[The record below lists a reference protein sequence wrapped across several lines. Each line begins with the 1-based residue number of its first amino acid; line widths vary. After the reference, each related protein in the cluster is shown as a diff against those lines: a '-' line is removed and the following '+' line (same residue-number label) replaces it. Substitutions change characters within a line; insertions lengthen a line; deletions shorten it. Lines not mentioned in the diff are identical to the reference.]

1 MVVNG
6 NIAIILEGGG
16 RMLSTL
22 IPLFDENKS
31 VKAYS
36 LFTLKK
42 NYLLNPTSV
51 GIAAFDGAGTIA
63 GLEVLNSIG
72 LETLS
77 DDKEVFVEVNHISIY
92 SDIAEQCKVPNERV
106 VLLLSTRIK
115 PTDDIVKR
123 VSELK
128 SQGFKLAMRKLA
140 VSDFEVY
147 TPILKMLDY
156 VLLNHARIDISKAQ
170 IYFSKLFPNIE
181 LCAVNVN
188 TQEDFDKLTGTGGYK
203 YYEGAFFRVP
213 LISADKQIAPLKVNY
228 IELLNVINDVDFDL
242 GDAADVI
249 SRDAALVISLLK
261 IANRLSRNSEI
272 TSVKHACAMI
282 GQKEL
287 KQWINTAVTEALCA
301 DRPNEIIRMVMIR
314 AKFAQEL
321 APLFEFA
328 AEADEL
334 FLMGL
339 FSMLDIML
347 DKTMEEALDMV
358 LVSKDI
364 RESLLTETGKYS
376 IVMDFLRSYE
386 SADWTEISR
395 VMLLR
400 NISDKQ
406 VEDKYIESLKWY
418 HDMFGLTE

>member
-1 MVVNG
+1 
-6 NIAIILEGGG
+6 
-16 RMLSTL
+16 MLSTL
-22 IPLFDENKS
+22 IPLFDETQS
-31 VKAYS
+31 VTAYS
-36 LFTLKK
+36 LFTLKN

-51 GIAAFDGAGTIA
+51 GIAAFDGAGSIP
-63 GLEVLNSIG
+63 GLEVLNNIG

-92 SDIAEQCKVPNERV
+92 SDILGQCKVPSSRV

-115 PTDDIVKR
+115 PTDDVVKR
-123 VSELK
+123 VAELK
-128 SQGFKLAMRKLA
+128 SQGFRLAMRKLA

-170 IYFSKLFPNIE
+170 IYFGKLFPNIQ

-188 TQEDFDKLTGTGGYK
+188 TQEDFDKLKENGGYK

-213 LISADKQIAPLKVNY
+213 HVKQDTQIAPLKVNY

-321 APLFEFA
+321 APLFDFA
-328 AEADEL
+328 MEADEL

-347 DKTMEEALDMV
+347 EKPMEEALDMV
-358 LVSKDI
+358 VVAREI
-364 RESLLTETGKYS
+364 RESLLTGNGKYS
-376 IVMDFLRSYE
+376 MVMDFLKAYE
-386 SADWTEISR
+386 NADWTEISR

-406 VEDKYIESLKWY
+406 VEDKYVESLKWY

>member
-1 MVVNG
+1 
-6 NIAIILEGGG
+6 
-16 RMLSTL
+16 MLSTL
-22 IPLFDENKS
+22 IPLYDETKS
-31 VKAYS
+31 VTAYS
-36 LFTLKK
+36 LFTLKD
-42 NYLLNPTSV
+42 NYLLNPTSI
-51 GIAAFDGAGTIA
+51 GIAAFDGAGTID

-72 LETLS
+72 IETLS
-77 DDKEVFVEVNHISIY
+77 DDREVFVEVNNVSIY
-92 SDIAEQCKVPNERV
+92 SDIAGQCRVPNDRV

-115 PTDDIVKR
+115 PTDDIIKR
-123 VSELK
+123 IEVLK
-128 SQGFKLAMRKLA
+128 SQGFKLAMRKLN
-140 VSDFEVY
+140 VSDFEAY
-147 TPILKMLDY
+147 TPILKQLDY
-156 VLLNHARIDISKAQ
+156 VLLNHARIDISKAR

-188 TQEDFDKLTGTGGYK
+188 SQEDFDKLTEIGGYK
-203 YYEGAFFRVP
+203 YYEGEFFRIPVVKT
-213 LISADKQIAPLKVNY
+213 DTEIAPLKVNY
-228 IELLNVINDVDFDL
+228 IELLNVINDIDFDL

-287 KQWINTAVTEALCA
+287 KKWINTAVTEALCA

-321 APLFEFA
+321 APLFGSAVDSE
-328 AEADEL
+328 EL

-347 DKTMEEALDMV
+347 DKPMSEALDMV

-364 RESLLTETGKYS
+364 KETLLTGNGKYS
-376 IVMDFLRSYE
+376 IVYDFIRAYE
-386 SADWTEISR
+386 NANWSEVSR
-395 VMLLR
+395 LMLLR
-400 NISDKQ
+400 DISEKQ
-406 VEDKYIESLKWY
+406 VSSKYIESLQWY
-418 HDMFGLTE
+418 HEMFGLTENNNQK

>member
-1 MVVNG
+1 
-6 NIAIILEGGG
+6 
-16 RMLSTL
+16 MLSTL
-22 IPLFDENKS
+22 IPLFDETQS
-31 VKAYS
+31 VTAYS
-36 LFTLKK
+36 LFTLKN

-51 GIAAFDGAGTIA
+51 GIAAFDGAGSIP
-63 GLEVLNSIG
+63 GLEILNSIG

-92 SDIAEQCKVPNERV
+92 ADIAGQCKVPNERV

-115 PTDDIVKR
+115 PTDDIIKR

-128 SQGFKLAMRKLA
+128 SQGFRLAMRKLA
-140 VSDFEVY
+140 VSDFENY

-170 IYFSKLFPNIE
+170 IYFGKLFPNIE

-188 TQEDFDKLTGTGGYK
+188 TQEDFDKLKENGGYK

-213 LISADKQIAPLKVNY
+213 HVKQDTQIAPLKVNY

-242 GDAADVI
+242 SDAADVI

-321 APLFEFA
+321 APLFDFA
-328 AEADEL
+328 MEADEL

-347 DKTMEEALDMV
+347 EKPMEEALDMIV
-358 LVSKDI
+358 VAKEI
-364 RESLLTETGKYS
+364 RESLLTDSGKYS
-376 IVMDFLRSYE
+376 MVMDFLRAYE

-395 VMLLR
+395 MMLLR

-406 VEDKYIESLKWY
+406 VEDKYVESLKWY

>member
-1 MVVNG
+1 
-6 NIAIILEGGG
+6 
-16 RMLSTL
+16 MLSTL
-22 IPLFDENKS
+22 IPLFNQEQS
-31 VKAYS
+31 VTAYS

-42 NYLLNPTSV
+42 NYLLNPTSI
-51 GIAAFDGAGTIA
+51 GIAALDGAGSIS

-72 LETLS
+72 IETLS

-92 SDIAEQCKVPNERV
+92 SDISGQCKVPNDRV
-106 VLLLSTRIK
+106 VLLLSTKIK
-115 PTDDIVKR
+115 PTDEIVKR

-128 SQGFKLAMRKLA
+128 GLGFKLAMRKLA
-140 VSDFEVY
+140 VSDFEAY
-147 TPILKMLDY
+147 TPILRMLDY

-170 IYFSKLFPNIE
+170 VYFSKLFPNIE

-188 TQEDFDKLTGTGGYK
+188 TQEDFDKLKETGGYK

-213 LISADKQIAPLKVNY
+213 HVQTDKELAPLKVNY

-242 GDAADVI
+242 EDAADVI
-249 SRDAALVISLLK
+249 SRDAALVLSLLK

-287 KQWINTAVTEALCA
+287 KRWINTAVTKELCA

-321 APLFEFA
+321 APLFNFA
-328 AEADEL
+328 MDADEL

-347 DKTMEEALDMV
+347 DKPMDEALDMIV
-358 LVSKDI
+358 VAKEI
-364 RESLLTETGKYS
+364 RDSLLTENGKYS
-376 IVMDFLRSYE
+376 DVMKFIKSYE
-386 SADWTEISR
+386 TADWTEVSR

-400 NISDKQ
+400 DISDKQ
-406 VEDKYIESLKWY
+406 VENKYIESLKWY

>member
-1 MVVNG
+1 
-6 NIAIILEGGG
+6 
-16 RMLSTL
+16 MLSTL
-22 IPLFDENKS
+22 IPLFDETQS
-31 VKAYS
+31 VTAYS
-36 LFTLKK
+36 LFTLKN

-51 GIAAFDGAGTIA
+51 GIAAFDGAGSIP
-63 GLEVLNSIG
+63 GLEILNSIG

-92 SDIAEQCKVPNERV
+92 ADIAGQCKVPNERV

-115 PTDDIVKR
+115 PTDDIIKR

-128 SQGFKLAMRKLA
+128 SQGFRLAMRKLA
-140 VSDFEVY
+140 VSDFENY

-170 IYFSKLFPNIE
+170 IYFGKLFPNIE

-188 TQEDFDKLTGTGGYK
+188 TQEDFDKLKENGGYR

-213 LISADKQIAPLKVNY
+213 HVKQDTQIAPLKVNY

-242 GDAADVI
+242 SDAADVI

-321 APLFEFA
+321 APLFDFA
-328 AEADEL
+328 MDVDEL

-339 FSMLDIML
+339 FSMIDIML
-347 DKTMEEALDMV
+347 DKPMEEALDMIV
-358 LVSKDI
+358 VAKEI

-376 IVMDFLRSYE
+376 NVMKFIKAYE
-386 SADWTEISR
+386 TADWTEVSR

-400 NISDKQ
+400 DISDKQ
-406 VEDKYIESLKWY
+406 VENKYIESLKWY

>member
-1 MVVNG
+1 
-6 NIAIILEGGG
+6 
-16 RMLSTL
+16 MLSTL
-22 IPLFDENKS
+22 IPLFNEEQS
-31 VKAYS
+31 VTAYS

-42 NYLLNPTSV
+42 NYLLNPTSI
-51 GIAAFDGAGTIA
+51 GIAALDGAGSIS

-72 LETLS
+72 IETLS

-92 SDIAEQCKVPNERV
+92 SDIAGQCKVPNDRV
-106 VLLLSTRIK
+106 VLLLSTKIK
-115 PTDDIVKR
+115 PTDEIVKR

-128 SQGFKLAMRKLA
+128 GLGFKLAMRKLA
-140 VSDFEVY
+140 VSDFEAY
-147 TPILKMLDY
+147 TPILRMLDY

-170 IYFSKLFPNIE
+170 VYFGKLFPNIE

-188 TQEDFDKLTGTGGYK
+188 TQEDFDKLRQTGGYK

-213 LISADKQIAPLKVNY
+213 HVKADTELAPLKVNY

-242 GDAADVI
+242 EDAADVI
-249 SRDAALVISLLK
+249 SRDAALVLSLLK

-287 KQWINTAVTEALCA
+287 KRWINTAVTEALCA
-301 DRPNEIIRMVMIR
+301 DRPNEII
-314 AKFAQEL
+314 
-321 APLFEFA
+321 
-328 AEADEL
+328 
-334 FLMGL
+334 
-339 FSMLDIML
+339 SMLDIML
-347 DKTMEEALDMV
+347 DKPMEEALDMIV
-358 LVSKDI
+358 VAKEI

-376 IVMDFLRSYE
+376 NVMKFIKAYE
-386 SADWTEISR
+386 TADWTEVSR

-400 NISDKQ
+400 DISDKQ
-406 VEDKYIESLKWY
+406 VENKYIESLKWY

>member
-1 MVVNG
+1 
-6 NIAIILEGGG
+6 
-16 RMLSTL
+16 MLSTL
-22 IPLFDENKS
+22 IPLFDETQS
-31 VKAYS
+31 VTAYS
-36 LFTLKK
+36 LFTLKN

-51 GIAAFDGAGTIA
+51 GIAAFDGAGSIP
-63 GLEVLNSIG
+63 GLEVLNNIG

-92 SDIAEQCKVPNERV
+92 SDIIGQCKVPSSRV

-115 PTDDIVKR
+115 PTDDVVKR
-123 VSELK
+123 VAELK
-128 SQGFKLAMRKLA
+128 SQGFRLAMRKLA

-170 IYFSKLFPNIE
+170 IYFGKLFPNIQ

-188 TQEDFDKLTGTGGYK
+188 TQEDFDKLKENGGYK

-213 LISADKQIAPLKVNY
+213 HVKQDTQIAPLKVNY

-321 APLFEFA
+321 APLFDFA
-328 AEADEL
+328 MEADEL

-347 DKTMEEALDMV
+347 EKPMEEALDMV
-358 LVSKDI
+358 VVAKEI
-364 RESLLTETGKYS
+364 RESLLTGNGKYS
-376 IVMDFLRSYE
+376 MVMEFLKAYE
-386 SADWTEISR
+386 NADWTEISR

-406 VEDKYIESLKWY
+406 VEDKYVESLKWY

>member
-1 MVVNG
+1 
-6 NIAIILEGGG
+6 
-16 RMLSTL
+16 MLATL
-22 IPLFDENKS
+22 IPLFDEEKS
-31 VKAYS
+31 VTAYS
-36 LFTLKK
+36 LFTLKD
-42 NYLLNPTSV
+42 NYLLNPTSI
-51 GIAAFDGAGTIA
+51 GIAAFDGAGTIN

-72 LETLS
+72 IETLS
-77 DDKEVFVEVNHISIY
+77 DDKEVFVEVNHVSIY
-92 SDIAEQCKVPNERV
+92 SDIDRQCTVPNNRV
-106 VLLLSTRIK
+106 VLLLSTQIK
-115 PTDDIVKR
+115 PTEQIIKR

-128 SQGFKLAMRKLA
+128 GQGFKLAMRKLN
-140 VSDFEVY
+140 VSDFEAY

-170 IYFSKLFPNIE
+170 IYFGKLFPNIE

-188 TQEDFDKLTGTGGYK
+188 SQEDFDKLKASGGYK
-203 YYEGAFFRVP
+203 YYEGSFFRIPVVK
-213 LISADKQIAPLKVNY
+213 ADTEIAPLKVNY

-242 GDAADVI
+242 SDAADVI

-314 AKFAQEL
+314 AKFSQEL
-321 APLFEFA
+321 APLFGSA
-328 AEADEL
+328 TDAEEL

-347 DKTMEEALDMV
+347 EKPMEEALDMV

-364 RESLLTETGKYS
+364 KDTLLERNGKYS
-376 IVMDFLRSYE
+376 IVYDFVRAYE
-386 SADWTEISR
+386 NADWSDVSR
-395 VMLLR
+395 LMLLR
-400 NISDKQ
+400 NISEKQ
-406 VEDKYIESLKWY
+406 VSAKYIESLQWY
-418 HDMFGLTE
+418 HNMFGLTEQKK